1 MLGSQ
6 ISPFLH
12 ATSLT
17 RFFCVNPRSIE
28 GVCFEDFSLSRIF
41 LVFKT
46 CATHVPEKVF
56 VSQISLAFKNLI
68 SEFFFYLRHPC
79 SREGVGFADFG
90 ARLEVTA
97 VNLVDNLV

>member
-1 MLGSQ
+1 MVYGMMSQ
-6 ISPFLH
+6 ESSSH
-12 ATSLT
+12 
-17 RFFCVNPRSIE
+17 FF
-28 GVCFEDFSLSRIF
+28 
-41 LVFKT
+41 FKT

-97 VNLVDNLV
+97 VNLVDNLG